1 MIRIL
6 RLVGDVC
13 LGLAL
18 LAVTGC
24 GGGSSSST
32 SASSS
37 IDFGSN
43 NPLKVTAFGDSITQ
57 GVLELLRRDLGLS
70 TSNNYPAVLQ
80 GKLKARDPAWIVV
93 NRGVGGEETRAGEA
107 RLPGVLALDHP
118 GFVLIMEGTN
128 DATDCLDATS
138 IAANLR
144 GMVQIAKAN
153 KTVPI
158 IGTVPPNFRNDPCA
172 QDVVSQVNVEVRN
185 IASSEHIALAEIF
198 EGMNDRSLF
207 GQSPSRDPLHPN
219 DRGYAVMADIWF
231 QAMLKVIPPPVTAAP
246 PVTTAPPVTA
256 TPPVTDAQRRR
267 R

>member
-1 MIRIL
+1 MTRIIRS
-6 RLVGDVC
+6 VGDIC
-13 LGLAL
+13 LSLAL
-18 LAVTGC
+18 LAVAGC

-32 SASSS
+32 TASSS
-37 IDFGSN
+37 IDFGQN

-57 GVLELLRRDLGLS
+57 GVLELQRRDLGLS

-80 GKLKARDPAWIVV
+80 GKLKALNPAWAVV
-93 NRGVGGEETRAGEA
+93 NRGVGGEETRGGAA
-107 RLPGVLALDHP
+107 RLPGVLALDHS
-118 GFVLIMEGTN
+118 GFVLIMEGAN
-128 DATDCLDATS
+128 DATDCLDASS

-172 QDVVSQVNVEVRN
+172 RDVVNQVNVEVRN
-185 IASSEHIALAEIF
+185 IASSENIVLAEIF

-231 QAMLKVIPPPVTAAP
+231 QAMLKAVPSAP
-246 PVTTAPPVTA
+246 PAPAPSAPPATAPSVPPSTA
-256 TPPVTDAQRRR
+256 LGRRR
-267 R
+267 